1 MTEIQLKLIDEAAQV
16 MILKARLRKFS
27 DIAEDANLSVQLLK
41 YHAQKRVLEMASL
54 QANRRDS

>member
-16 MILKARLRKFS
+16 MILKARLRKFT
-27 DIAEDANLSVQLLK
+27 DIAEDANLSVTLLK
-41 YHAQKRVLEMASL
+41 YYAQKRALEMASP